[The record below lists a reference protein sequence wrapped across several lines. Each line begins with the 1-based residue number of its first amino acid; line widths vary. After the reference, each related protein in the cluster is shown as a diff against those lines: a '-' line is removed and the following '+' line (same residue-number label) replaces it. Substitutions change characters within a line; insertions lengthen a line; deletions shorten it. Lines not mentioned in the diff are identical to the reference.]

1 MLSALLLHVAT
12 IMPLPLF
19 LHFVSTEHVPRPS
32 TPLSATAVTLARV
45 RGTIA

>member
-19 LHFVSTEHVPRPS
+19 LHRYAFEHAPCPG